1 MLFAYTNK
9 VFILLLVFYRFLTQF
24 TTLNFKYIKFFLL
37 NHKMYGIMLHRYTKT
52 AENGRIGVINM
63 KCPYCSFEESK
74 VIDSRPTD
82 EGERIRRR
90 RECLNCQKRFTTY
103 EIIESLPIVV
113 IKKDKSREVFN
124 RDKLINGMLKACEK
138 RPVSINDIERA
149 VDDIEVKLQNSLDRE
164 VTSDNIGEL
173 VMEKLKGLDEV
184 AYVRFAS
191 VYRQFKDLSTFME
204 ELNKLLKDK

>member
-1 MLFAYTNK
+1 
-9 VFILLLVFYRFLTQF
+9 
-24 TTLNFKYIKFFLL
+24 
-37 NHKMYGIMLHRYTKT
+37 
-52 AENGRIGVINM
+52 M

-103 EIIESLPIVV
+103 EIIESLPIIV

-124 RDKLINGMLKACEK
+124 RDKLLNGLLRACEK
-138 RPVSINDIERA
+138 RPVSLEKLENMIDE
-149 VDDIEVKLQNSLDRE
+149 IEVVLQNSLDRE
-164 VTSDNIGEL
+164 VSSDKIGEL
-173 VMEKLKGLDEV
+173 VMDKLKDVDEV

-191 VYRQFKDLSTFME
+191 VYRQFKDIGTFMS
-204 ELNKLLKDK
+204 ELNKLLNTK